1 MPPPV
6 GNTVLFV
13 KTIYTLVASS
23 ELSGWALA
31 LSLPSDCQPRI
42 FSGLRGGILK
52 GDRFGEKKKKKA
64 QQDEHLGGRLFFL
77 AYISMSRK

>member
-52 GDRFGEKKKKKA
+52 GDRFGEKKKKRNRMNILVE
-64 QQDEHLGGRLFFL
+64 DFFSL
-77 AYISMSRK
+77 HIFL